1 VVVQETVAH
10 ELKGDSCSGFIV
22 VVVVVFEGAVGG
34 WMAVPKQSVK
44 EIEIIY

>member
-1 VVVQETVAH
+1 VAH
-10 ELKGDSCSGFIV
+10 ELKGDSCSGFI